1 MGARR
6 AVASRVG
13 ATVVDG
19 RKMRAAAD
27 DRGQHGK
34 PEKIVK
40 NKNILKAVFSR
51 TITNVHQVQYRT
63 VHDFNPS
70 KNIHGIPQ
78 YLAD

>member
-27 DRGQHGK
+27 DRGPHGK
-34 PEKIVK
+34 LEKIVK
-40 NKNILKAVFSR
+40 KKKNPKSR
-51 TITNVHQVQYRT
+51 TGTVRIFSYHYKRASGTIPYRT
-63 VHDFNPS
+63 
-70 KNIHGIPQ
+70 
-78 YLAD
+78 

>member
-27 DRGQHGK
+27 DRGQQGK
-34 PEKIVK
+34 LEKIVK
-40 NKNILKAVFSR
+40 KKKKKKTKSR
-51 TITNVHQVQYRT
+51 TVRIFSYHYKRASGTIPYRT
-63 VHDFNPS
+63 
-70 KNIHGIPQ
+70 
-78 YLAD
+78 